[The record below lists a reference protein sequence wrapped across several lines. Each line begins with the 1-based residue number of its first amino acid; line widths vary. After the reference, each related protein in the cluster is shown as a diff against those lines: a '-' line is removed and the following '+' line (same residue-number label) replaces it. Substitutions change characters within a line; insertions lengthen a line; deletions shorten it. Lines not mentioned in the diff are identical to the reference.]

1 MLKRLDERLILIGV
15 AHVLPKSMTEVK
27 TTILRERP
35 EVVGV
40 ELCPTRYMLLT
51 SGFRRTGGKTI
62 TPGGF
67 RLAILNRLFY
77 HLQRKAARQTG
88 MPAGEEML
96 IAINS
101 SKEVGS
107 RLELLDREIS
117 TTLQRLIDR
126 MRWGEKLKLGVE
138 LLLGLLPLGKRI
150 EIERITEEQ
159 VVRELLSELQRTS
172 PTAYDVLIRER
183 DEYMASK
190 ILDLLATTSGKVVCV
205 VGAGHIPGLYR
216 RLSASLREFPAEP
229 WRSFRFSWE
238 QA

>member
-1 MLKRLDERLILIGV
+1 MDERLILIGV
-15 AHVLPKSMTEVK
+15 AHVLPKSITEVK

-51 SGFRRTGGKTI
+51 SGLRQVKEKTI
-62 TPGGF
+62 TPGRF
-67 RLAILNRLFY
+67 RLAILNKLLY
-77 HLQRKAARQTG
+77 YLQRKAARQTG

-96 IAINS
+96 VAIRS
-101 SKEVGS
+101 SREVGS
-107 RLELLDREIS
+107 RLELLDQEIN

-150 EIERITEEQ
+150 EIERVTEEQ
-159 VVRELLSELQRTS
+159 VVKRLLSELKKTS

-190 ILDLLATTSGKVVCV
+190 ILNLLATTSGKIVCV
-205 VGAGHIPGLYR
+205 VGAGHVPGLHR
-216 RLSASLREFPAEP
+216 RISASLHEFSAEP
-229 WRSFRFSWE
+229 WGSFRISWE
-238 QA
+238 QT